1 MIKTV
6 FFQFLKMNFSSL
18 VPLAFRRCW
27 SALFVISGIA
37 LFTGSAALAADS
49 GKPELAALTFKMAGD
64 ELRSRI
70 VVMFDREPNVE
81 THLLTRPHRLIID
94 LPEASFGFDK
104 ESLEPRG
111 LISEVRYGL
120 IAEKRSRLILNAKG
134 PFRVEKLEVLKNES
148 STGYRMVAD
157 IVAVSDREFATILA
171 DQKVTTS
178 SLGDQASGADATSP
192 AISDT
197 LGSVHQFTVM
207 IDPGHGGI
215 DSGAESVSGT
225 LEKNVT
231 LAFGRALRDEL
242 IKNKNINVL
251 MTREDDT
258 FLRLG
263 ERVRLARQHE
273 ADLFISL
280 HADTIRHKE
289 IRGATVY
296 TLSDKASD
304 DVAKAMAEREN
315 NSDASA
321 GIYSEEAPVV
331 HDILMELTQRETH
344 SFSLNF
350 ANGLVGSL
358 QGEVNL
364 INNPHR
370 FAGFQV
376 LRAPDVPSVLVE
388 IGYLSN
394 KDDEKLLKDVVWRKR
409 AVERIAHA
417 VAKYYSLRNNVQAKP

>member
-1 MIKTV
+1 M
-6 FFQFLKMNFSSL
+6 FFQFFKTNFSSL

-27 SALFVISGIA
+27 FALFVISGIA
-37 LFTGSAALAADS
+37 VFTGSAALAADS

-148 STGYRMVAD
+148 STGYRMVVD

>member
-6 FFQFLKMNFSSL
+6 FFQFFKTNFSSL

-27 SALFVISGIA
+27 FALFVISGIA

-148 STGYRMVAD
+148 STGYRMVVD

>member
-1 MIKTV
+1 MFLRILSACFISQASFARKQRWLCGAVVAFTV
-6 FFQFLKMNFSSL
+6 AL
-18 VPLAFRRCW
+18 PL
-27 SALFVISGIA
+27 SP
-37 LFTGSAALAADS
+37 ALAEQHN
-49 GKPELAALTFKMAGD
+49 KPELAALTFKMAGD

-70 VVMFDREPNVE
+70 VVMFDREPSVE
-81 THLLTRPHRLIID
+81 THLLERPHRLIVD

-120 IAEKRSRLILNAKG
+120 IAQKRSRLILNAKG
-134 PFRVEKLEVLKNES
+134 PFRVEKLEVVKNES
-148 STGYRMVAD
+148 SAGYRMVID
-157 IVAVSDREFATILA
+157 IVASSDREFAQLLA

-178 SLGDQASGADATSP
+178 SLPTEKDGESP
-192 AISDT
+192 AISES
-197 LGSVHQFTVM
+197 LGSSHQFTVM

-231 LAFGRALRDEL
+231 LAFGRELRDEL

-251 MTREDDT
+251 LTREDDT

-273 ADLFISL
+273 TDLFISL
-280 HADTIRHKE
+280 HADTIRHKD

-350 ANGLVGSL
+350 ADGLVKSL

-394 KDDEKLLKDVVWRKR
+394 KDDEILLKDATWRKR
-409 AVERIAHA
+409 AVERISHA
-417 VAKYYSLRNNVQAKP
+417 VDKYYTLRNNVQAQP

>member
-6 FFQFLKMNFSSL
+6 FFQFFKTNFSSL

-27 SALFVISGIA
+27 FALFVISGIA
-37 LFTGSAALAADS
+37 LFIGSAALAADS

-148 STGYRMVAD
+148 STGYRMVVD

-171 DQKVTTS
+171 DQKVKTS

>member
-1 MIKTV
+1 MFFKILTACLPASAIGRRGALKTV
-6 FFQFLKMNFSSL
+6 M
-18 VPLAFRRCW
+18 
-27 SALFVISGIA
+27 
-37 LFTGSAALAADS
+37 AALAAILPLNTGMAAQGS
-49 GKPELAALTFKMAGD
+49 TPELAALTFRMAGD
-64 ELRSRI
+64 DLRSRI
-70 VVMFDREPNVE
+70 VVMFDSEPKVE
-81 THLLTRPHRLIID
+81 THLLERPHRLIID
-94 LPEASFGFDK
+94 LPETSFGFDE
-104 ESLEPRG
+104 ESLTPRG

-120 IAEKRSRLILNAKG
+120 IAQKRSRLILNAKG
-134 PFRVEKLEVLKNES
+134 PFKVEKLEVLKNES
-148 STGYRMVAD
+148 SAGYRMVAD
-157 IVAVSDREFATILA
+157 IVASSDREFAQALSA
-171 DQKVTTS
+171 QKGAVA
-178 SLGDQASGADATSP
+178 SLEEGQTAASP
-192 AISDT
+192 AISET
-197 LGSVHQFTVM
+197 LGSQHQFTVM

-231 LAFGRALRDEL
+231 LAFGRELRDEL
-242 IKNKNINVL
+242 MKDKNLNVL

-280 HADTIRHKE
+280 HADTIRHKD

-344 SFSLNF
+344 AFSLNF
-350 ANGLVGSL
+350 ADGLVKSL

-388 IGYLSN
+388 VGYLSN
-394 KDDEKLLKDVVWRKR
+394 KDDEKLLQDAAWRKV

-417 VAKYYSLRNNVQAKP
+417 VSKYYTLRNNVQAQP

>member
-6 FFQFLKMNFSSL
+6 FFQFFKTNFSSL

-27 SALFVISGIA
+27 FALFVISGIA

-70 VVMFDREPNVE
+70 VVMFDREPNVD

-148 STGYRMVAD
+148 STGYRMVVD

>member
-1 MIKTV
+1 M
-6 FFQFLKMNFSSL
+6 
-18 VPLAFRRCW
+18 
-27 SALFVISGIA
+27 
-37 LFTGSAALAADS
+37 AALAAILPLNT
-49 GKPELAALTFKMAGD
+49 GMAAQGATPELAALTFRMAGD
-64 ELRSRI
+64 DLRSRI
-70 VVMFDREPNVE
+70 VVMFDSEPKVE
-81 THLLTRPHRLIID
+81 MHLLERPHRLIID
-94 LPEASFGFDK
+94 LPETSFGFDE
-104 ESLEPRG
+104 ESLTPRG

-120 IAEKRSRLILNAKG
+120 IAQKRSRLILNAKG
-134 PFRVEKLEVLKNES
+134 PFKVEKLEVLKNES
-148 STGYRMVAD
+148 SAGYRMVAD
-157 IVAVSDREFATILA
+157 IVASSDREFAQALSA
-171 DQKVTTS
+171 QKGAVA
-178 SLGDQASGADATSP
+178 SLEEGQNAASP
-192 AISDT
+192 AISET
-197 LGSVHQFTVM
+197 LGSQHQFTVM

-231 LAFGRALRDEL
+231 LAFGRELRDEL
-242 IKNKNINVL
+242 MKDKNLNVL

-280 HADTIRHKE
+280 HADTIRHKD

-344 SFSLNF
+344 AFSLNF
-350 ANGLVGSL
+350 ADGLVKSL

-388 IGYLSN
+388 VGYLSN
-394 KDDEKLLKDVVWRKR
+394 KDDEKLLQDAAWRKV

-417 VAKYYSLRNNVQAKP
+417 VSKYYTLRNNVQAQP